1 MCCAIRHTRVG
12 ERRSAPK
19 RTTPKSPVIC
29 RDLQVSLY
37 FFDGRLPVA
46 LLGYEGGQHG
56 GILRPLEVQA
66 IISCKAA
73 KRLPCAFNIFPP
85 ERLDEMKGKG
95 PSPPHQSP

>member
-1 MCCAIRHTRVG
+1 MLCNSPYPGRGTA
-12 ERRSAPK
+12 K
-19 RTTPKSPVIC
+19 RPEEDHSQITS
-29 RDLQVSLY
+29 DLQGFAGLFV
-37 FFDGRLPVA
+37 FFDDWLPVA